1 MKSSLSS
8 TRVQGFTLIE
18 LLMVI
23 SLIVLLSVAI
33 YGNFQSGISVMQRV
47 AVSSPEEDVQVFL
60 EKFSRDVSNSFPYKG
75 ILFEGKQ
82 EKVRFPT
89 AILTVPELGGDKG
102 IGRVTYSYDA
112 SSRSILKLSEDLSE
126 IYQDKE
132 NKGTAILRNVHSI
145 QFQYF
150 EYTPSQQKFEWRESW
165 SEADDKDV
173 YLLAVKLEMEFN
185 HEGETQ
191 RVSRTV
197 PLFAWGQ
204 LR

>member
-1 MKSSLSS
+1 MRSSLRSI
-8 TRVQGFTLIE
+8 RVQGFTLIE
-18 LLMVI
+18 LLMVT
-23 SLIVLLSVAI
+23 SLIVLLSIAV

-47 AVSSPEEDVQVFL
+47 AVNSPEEDVQIFL

-75 ILFEGKQ
+75 ILFEGGE

-89 AILTVPELGGDKG
+89 AILTVPELGGDRG

-112 SSRSILKLSEDLSE
+112 SSRSILKLSENVSE
-126 IYQDKE
+126 VYQDKE
-132 NKGTAILRNVHSI
+132 NKGALVLRNVYSV
-145 QFQYF
+145 QFQYL
-150 EYTPSQQKFEWRESW
+150 EYSPGQQKFEWIESW
-165 SEADDKDV
+165 SEADDKSA
-173 YLLAVKLEMEFN
+173 YLLAVKLKMELN

-204 LR
+204 PR